1 MVDAGNG
8 TNGKVIL
15 TIGAKATDSIAGYL
29 FSPIYEL
36 PTSTTVEIK
45 VYRKEN
51 LATANWGDPV
61 KTETVTI
68 DGSTM
73 TERIE
78 VPLAGVDFNSGFYK
92 VEIVQ

>member
-1 MVDAGNG
+1 MA
-8 TNGKVIL
+8 
-15 TIGAKATDSIAGYL
+15 AA
-29 FSPIYEL
+29 
-36 PTSTTVEIK
+36 STK
-45 VYRKEN
+45 KKKGHRKEN

-78 VPLAGVDFNSGFYK
+78 VPLAGVDFNSGFYE